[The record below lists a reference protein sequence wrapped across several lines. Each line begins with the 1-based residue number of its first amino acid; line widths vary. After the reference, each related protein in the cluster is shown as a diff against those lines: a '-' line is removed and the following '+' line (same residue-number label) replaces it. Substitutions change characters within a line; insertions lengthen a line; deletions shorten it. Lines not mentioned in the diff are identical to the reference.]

1 MDFGGFQKVTLVDY
15 PQKIAATLFTIGC
28 NFSCPYCQNPELVLK
43 DLIEEQPK
51 ISEKEVL
58 IFLKERTG
66 LLEGVCV
73 TGGEPLLHFQELKKF
88 LKKVKKLGYLVKLD
102 HNGSLPEKM
111 EILIKEGL
119 VDYIAL
125 DVKAP
130 KEKYNFLTSIKD
142 IWQKVDKSIKILKE
156 SKINYEF
163 RTTLAPFLDEKDI
176 LKIVDWIKP
185 ARAYYLQRFQ
195 SKKVLDKNLLNKE
208 GLKEEEV
215 EKIIQTIKPFFE
227 FCQIR

>member
-1 MDFGGFQKVTLVDY
+1 MDFGGFQRVTLVDY

-28 NFSCPYCQNPELVLK
+28 NFLCPYCQNPELVLK
-43 DLIEEQPK
+43 DLTEKQPK

-58 IFLKERTG
+58 NFLKERKG

-73 TGGEPLLHFQELKKF
+73 TGGEPLLHFQELKNF
-88 LKKVKKLGYLVKLD
+88 LKKVKKLGYLIKLD
-102 HNGSLPEKM
+102 HNGSLPAKM

-119 VDYIAL
+119 VDYFAL
-125 DVKAP
+125 DIKAP
-130 KEKYNFLTSIKD
+130 KEKYNFLTPIKN
-142 IWQKVDKSIKILKE
+142 IWQKVDKSIKILKK
-156 SKINYEF
+156 SKIDYEF

-185 ARAYYLQRFQ
+185 ARAYYLQKFQ

-208 GLKEEEV
+208 GLKEEEL
-215 EKIIQTIKPFFE
+215 EKIIQKIKPFFE